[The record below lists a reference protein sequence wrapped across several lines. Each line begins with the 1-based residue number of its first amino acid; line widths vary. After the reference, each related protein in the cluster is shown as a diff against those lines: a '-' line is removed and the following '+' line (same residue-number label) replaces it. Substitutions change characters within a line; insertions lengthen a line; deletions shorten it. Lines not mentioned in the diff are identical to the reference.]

1 MSRPFG
7 LVFFRGDLQ
16 FKANMSS
23 GGKTL
28 SFAFLLLTFTTGSAF
43 AGDCIKNDY
52 VPGFGCN
59 PIANI
64 CQLTCQEGQDCA
76 FYPEGGCTAALA
88 NNETVNHAD
97 MNPDKCEQLC
107 RLSDEVETEEGRCRF
122 WRYVSFCPHLYA
134 IDYGVYDNIPQEV
147 VEFSETVCSLMNLN
161 QCTEPLDCVSD
172 GEKPSCRTDDVG
184 CPNGAVPDPNPG
196 TPCTSGIIFKTEPGY
211 IHWGCVNELEDLG
224 SPYDQDVAT
233 MPPNTYCTT
242 SHRQETTTLSTH
254 FHFILGVLIG
264 MKAR

>member
-107 RLSDEVETEEGRCRF
+107 RLSDEVETEESRCRF

-147 VEFSETVCSLMNLN
+147 VEFSETVCSLMNYKISFFTKFLLEF
-161 QCTEPLDCVSD
+161 QERFSYTRHSRDRRYVRVYFRSAYKICYFF
-172 GEKPSCRTDDVG
+172 
-184 CPNGAVPDPNPG
+184 
-196 TPCTSGIIFKTEPGY
+196 IIYKNM
-211 IHWGCVNELEDLG
+211 C
-224 SPYDQDVAT
+224 
-233 MPPNTYCTT
+233 NTN
-242 SHRQETTTLSTH
+242 L
-254 FHFILGVLIG
+254 
-264 MKAR
+264 